1 LTIIFD
7 VERAINLA
15 ASRDEREVEYSW
27 RQIMSIRMVIALV
40 IYMMVQGCMFGVAIV
55 ALLVSP
61 LSNDAM
67 QLLPWI
73 VGTTAVISLP
83 LSWMVA
89 KRLLMSTELR
99 YAA

>member
-7 VERAINLA
+7 IECAIKLA

-27 RQIMSIRMVIALV
+27 REIMSIRMVIALV
-40 IYMMVQGCMFGVAIV
+40 IYMMVQGCMFGVGIV

-61 LSNDAM
+61 FSNDAM
-67 QLLPWI
+67 QLLPWV
-73 VGTTAVISLP
+73 VGTTAVISVP

-89 KRLLMSTELR
+89 KRLLMFTELR